1 MLIATKPFVYA
12 NRRMQAGDQF
22 EPRNRAD
29 RRLLIAMKRARPD
42 EGAGSPQAP
51 TPSPAPAPT
60 PTPAPAPAAA
70 DSADAARAGAGAAD
84 PGQVDERVA
93 LREQYKQKTGR
104 KPFAGWDAETLRKK
118 ISEA

>member
-60 PTPAPAPAAA
+60 PAPAPAPAAD
-70 DSADAARAGAGAAD
+70 DSADGARAAD
-84 PGQVDERVA
+84 SGQVDERVA